1 MSQSTLQ
8 RGVFSH
14 AIACGYHSNEQIS
27 GDLQRRLSELF
38 HLEYEIDVYTYMLN
52 ILIGSLLENEQDGEP
67 VIVHDDETFSCECL
81 TDGEWC
87 SSTVCAVGDHVL
99 LESKKEDVKNTLGPT
114 QQELVVKAS
123 KEAGFSG
130 TIGDGQFF
138 SIANN
143 LPGQDLSQV
152 PRH

>member
-1 MSQSTLQ
+1 
-8 RGVFSH
+8 
-14 AIACGYHSNEQIS
+14 
-27 GDLQRRLSELF
+27 
-38 HLEYEIDVYTYMLN
+38 MLN
-52 ILIGSLLENEQDGEP
+52 ILTASLLENEQDGEP

-81 TDGEWC
+81 TDGEWDKVTQDDMRTC
-87 SSTVCAVGDHVL
+87 HQQAPSGQVCDHSSTVCAVGDHVL

-143 LPGQDLSQV
+143 LPGQDLSQD
-152 PRH
+152 PRD